1 MNCKATLCECL
12 ELQRSLQ
19 NTHWISILQILIQTQ
34 ITKASPLLKAPQIAC
49 RFDLKTHVLSLCVFD
64 LLNPDTEMLISSEY
78 STYSCE

>member
-19 NTHWISILQILIQTQ
+19 KFLQILIQTQ
-34 ITKASPLLKAPQIAC
+34 ITKASPLLKVPQIAC